1 MLADFTF
8 MHIHKSQGR
17 TNMIKIHYLQTI
29 DGAIQYYDCYTEDR
43 KDAYTWLLNKG
54 YEIVGES

>member
-1 MLADFTF
+1 
-8 MHIHKSQGR
+8 
-17 TNMIKIHYLQTI
+17 MIKIHYLQTI
-29 DGAIQYYDCYTEDR
+29 DGAVQYYDCYTEDR